1 MSRLRVILVVFSVT
15 AFLIF
20 TILLRTSAS
29 RMFFQYQQSSVK
41 QKELLQQLW
50 QKQLQFEWD
59 CHRYNCRPIHR
70 KTVANECQSS

>member
-20 TILLRTSAS
+20 TVLLRISAS
-29 RMFFQYQQSSVK
+29 RMFFQHDEAALT

-50 QKQLQFEWD
+50 QKQLQFECMVNPAGLPQTQLPTD
-59 CHRYNCRPIHR
+59 
-70 KTVANECQSS
+70 AAEEDL

>member
-1 MSRLRVILVVFSVT
+1 MSRLRVIFVVFSVT

-29 RMFFQYQQSSVK
+29 RMFFQYQQSSVE

-50 QKQLQFEWD
+50 QKQLQFECMVNPAGLPHIQPPD
-59 CHRYNCRPIHR
+59 DASEDER
-70 KTVANECQSS
+70 

>member
-20 TILLRTSAS
+20 TILLRTSTS
-29 RMFFQYQQSSVK
+29 RMFFQYQQASVK

-50 QKQLQFEWD
+50 QKQLQFECMVNPAGLPQTQLPTD
-59 CHRYNCRPIHR
+59 SP
-70 KTVANECQSS
+70 EDDQ

>member
-41 QKELLQQLW
+41 QKELLQKLW
-50 QKQLQFEWD
+50 QKQLQFECLVNPAGLPQMQIPTD
-59 CHRYNCRPIHR
+59 
-70 KTVANECQSS
+70 VLEDGEE

>member
-29 RMFFQYQQSSVK
+29 RVFFQYQQASVK

-50 QKQLQFEWD
+50 QKQLQFECMVNPAGLPQIQLPTD
-59 CHRYNCRPIHR
+59 L
-70 KTVANECQSS
+70 AEDDQ

>member
-29 RMFFQYQQSSVK
+29 RMFFQYQQSSVQ

-50 QKQLQFEWD
+50 QKQLQFECLVNPAGLPQIQLPTD
-59 CHRYNCRPIHR
+59 SLGEG
-70 KTVANECQSS
+70 AE

>member
-29 RMFFQYQQSSVK
+29 RMFFQYQQASVM

-50 QKQLQFEWD
+50 QKQLEL
-59 CHRYNCRPIHR
+59 
-70 KTVANECQSS
+70 EQSINPSAILQGLESTEPPQP

>member
-50 QKQLQFEWD
+50 QKQLQFECLVNPAGLPQIQLPTD
-59 CHRYNCRPIHR
+59 
-70 KTVANECQSS
+70 SSEDGGQ

>member
-1 MSRLRVILVVFSVT
+1 MTRLRVILVVFSVT

-50 QKQLQFEWD
+50 QKQLQFE
-59 CHRYNCRPIHR
+59 CLVNPAGLPQI
-70 KTVANECQSS
+70 KPPLQVSEETP

>member
-1 MSRLRVILVVFSVT
+1 MTRLRVILVVFSVT

-41 QKELLQQLW
+41 QKEMLQQLW
-50 QKQLQFEWD
+50 QKQLQFECLVNPAGLPRIQPATD
-59 CHRYNCRPIHR
+59 S
-70 KTVANECQSS
+70 AEDDEE